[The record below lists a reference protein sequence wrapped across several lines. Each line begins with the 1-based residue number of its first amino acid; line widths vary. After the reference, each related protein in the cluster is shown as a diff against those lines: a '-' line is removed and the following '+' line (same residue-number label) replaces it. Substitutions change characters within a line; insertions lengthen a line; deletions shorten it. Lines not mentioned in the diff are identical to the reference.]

1 MAEKSLDFDKAYA
14 LALSIEAAEK
24 DSKDL
29 RSQPQPQLLQ
39 YQTQRTPPKP
49 TSVTCYRCGGPHLA
63 TVCKHITTVC
73 NHCKKRGHLA
83 RVCGSKKKQ
92 QCQVEQAKQGE
103 SSKFVGTSADGDEQL
118 DQDNATEV
126 LNTIRNPGQE
136 PIYMNISLNDVSVQ
150 MELDTG
156 ASVSVIN
163 KATYDRINV
172 NGSLPPLQAP
182 QVLLKSYTGEAIPVL
197 GTTTLRARYRD
208 KMYRLPRPATVSNTG
223 QTPDLDFLVN
233 HLATTCVTASHIK
246 EWTSK
251 DTVLFQVKRFILT
264 GRPENLHDKELKH
277 QSGDLVYAE
286 NFGSSPSWIPATVLH
301 STGPLSYVVKTTDG
315 REFRRHVDSL
325 RVRHKNS
332 ETNDHTNTDCIDP
345 LMYPDLPEVVADT
358 ADSPDNSS
366 VATEPQEQ
374 PRRSVRT
381 RRPPDY
387 FNK

>member
-1 MAEKSLDFDKAYA
+1 MTLKLLLSIRIAKSVKAHYELKPSEIVQRFKFNTRSRNSGETVAVYVAELRDIAQDCNYGNTLKEMLRDRLVCGINHQGIQRKLSAEKSLDFDKAYA
-14 LALSIEAAEK
+14 LALSIESAEK

-39 YQTQRTPPKP
+39 YQTQSTPPKP

-63 TVCKHITTVC
+63 TVCKHITIVC

-92 QCQVEQAKQGE
+92 QRQVEQAKQGE
-103 SSKFVGTSADGDEQL
+103 STKFVGTSADGDEQL
-118 DQDNATEV
+118 DQDNAYEV

-182 QVLLKSYTGEAIPVL
+182 QVLLKSYTGEAIPIL

-208 KMYRLPRPATVSNTG
+208 KMCNVVTHVVSGDGPNLWG
-223 QTPDLDFLVN
+223 RNWLSCFEVNLDS
-233 HLATTCVTASHIK
+233 TCVNKVEPSQVSTTKA
-246 EWTSK
+246 
-251 DTVLFQVKRFILT
+251 FQSFL
-264 GRPENLHDKELKH
+264 
-277 QSGDLVYAE
+277 
-286 NFGSSPSWIPATVLH
+286 
-301 STGPLSYVVKTTDG
+301 
-315 REFRRHVDSL
+315 
-325 RVRHKNS
+325 
-332 ETNDHTNTDCIDP
+332 
-345 LMYPDLPEVVADT
+345 
-358 ADSPDNSS
+358 
-366 VATEPQEQ
+366 
-374 PRRSVRT
+374 
-381 RRPPDY
+381 
-387 FNK
+387 